1 MKLFKGWT
9 QYRNRVCLFVL
20 VLTTCLASLAMTLSA
35 SVVLARSADMN
46 EVRTWTKPRLEKQL
60 AKAGFELGQPI
71 FIRIYKESSELEV
84 WLQNSD
90 RYSLFKTYEICNF
103 SGRLGPKLK
112 EGDLQSPEGFYY
124 VTADALNPNSR
135 YHLSFNLGFPN
146 AYDRSHKR
154 TGSYL
159 MVHGDCVSIGC
170 YAMTDRG
177 IEEIYLM
184 AEAALGKSQ
193 KFFRVQAF
201 PFRMTDENLERHKA
215 SKWIRFWKN
224 MKTGADFFDEHRVP
238 PDVTVTDGRYTFAP
252 DV

>member
-1 MKLFKGWT
+1 MIIMSWISKASRLRPIELAGF
-9 QYRNRVCLFVL
+9 FVL
-20 VLTTCLASLAMTLSA
+20 TAALAFLISP
-35 SVVLARSADMN
+35 SVFGRSADMN
-46 EVRTWTKPRLEKQL
+46 EVRSWTKPRLEKKL

-146 AYDRSHKR
+146 AYDRTHKR

-170 YAMTDRG
+170 YAMTDRA

-184 AEAALGKSQ
+184 AESALANSQ
-193 KFFRVQAF
+193 KFFRVQAL
-201 PFRMTDENLERHKA
+201 PFRMTPENMERHKA
-215 SKWIRFWKN
+215 SKWIHFWEN
-224 MKTGADFFDEHRVP
+224 MKTGADFFDENRVP
-238 PDVTVTDGRYTFAP
+238 PDVTVTDGRYSFAP

>member
-1 MKLFKGWT
+1 MIIMSWISKASRLRPVGLAGF
-9 QYRNRVCLFVL
+9 F
-20 VLTTCLASLAMTLSA
+20 VLTTALAFLVSP
-35 SVVLARSADMN
+35 SVFGRSADMDQ
-46 EVRTWTKPRLEKQL
+46 VRNWTKPRLEKQL

-103 SGRLGPKLK
+103 SGQLGPKLK

-124 VTADALNPNSR
+124 VTPDSLNPNSR

-146 AYDRSHKR
+146 VYDRNHKR

-159 MVHGDCVSIGC
+159 MVHGNCVSIGC

-184 AEAALGKSQ
+184 AEAALAGSQ

-201 PFRMTDENLERHKA
+201 PFRMTPENMARHKA
-215 SKWIRFWKN
+215 SKWIDFWKN
-224 MKTGADFFDEHRVP
+224 MKDGADYFDRNKTP
-238 PDVTVTDGRYTFAP
+238 PNVTVVGGRYSFEA
-252 DV
+252 DL